1 MVAIVTGNGLGLQ
14 ASSAL
19 GLGGRGQIGG
29 AGVGKT
35 GEQAFV
41 NAATGNLI
49 LRDRDQWLMGRGVD
63 AELYRAYNSQAQLV
77 GETWRAG
84 VSKQVGGLTG
94 TVNAAGSSVY
104 RTDWDGSRIAYAWDA
119 ARSLYVAS
127 EGAGTRDTLAWDGGN
142 QRWTWTQ
149 GGSQL
154 IERYDAANSGR
165 LIESVD
171 RDGNAVSYVYNG
183 AGALSQVVTANGET
197 TYLDYD
203 SNGRLSQLRTVTQ
216 TANGTQTSTAV
227 RYGYDSAGRLGTV
240 TLDLSPDDNSV
251 ADGKVFTTTY
261 GYDGSSGR
269 IASIT
274 QSDGAKVAFGYQL
287 IDGQYRVVSIAQTSD
302 AGVLRTTTLS
312 YDTANRRTTIV
323 DPLGQDTILSYD
335 AQGRLLQT
343 SSPMVNGAHQTQT
356 FTYDAAGQVATIRDG
371 LGNEVKYTYD
381 AAGNLIKQEDAVGTV
396 VERTFGSDNQLLSE
410 TVSGPN
416 TATATTRYV
425 YDAEQH
431 LRFKVSAEGRV
442 SELRYNAAGQLIAT
456 LGYSEGNYAGSTF
469 TEAALTAWAG
479 ATARIG
485 ERTDS
490 EYDFRGNLSQV
501 TRYATLA
508 ADGSGVLDDQVIRTR
523 FVYDAQGRLLQ
534 RYVGPIAAPEVEQF
548 VYDGLGRTIRV
559 TGFNDAVTVTQY
571 DDAQRR
577 TVTTLAN
584 GLVRTSIYNHAG
596 ELIALAESD
605 SGGTLLSQVRYH
617 YDADGRLRM
626 SEDAL
631 GAKTHVLYDEAG
643 RRVGE
648 IDAAGALTEYVYDGN
663 NQVAKTTVY
672 ASAVSATGLA
682 SLLDA
687 NGKPKQTIAVNG
699 QQAALTLANS
709 GLRPIADVNND
720 RSAWRFYDKAG
731 RLIKTLDSA
740 GAAVEYRYDAAS
752 RLVAT
757 VAHSNKIS
765 VGAFRIA
772 PTLEKLNSLIQPSAA
787 DRLDRY
793 FYSADGQL
801 LATLNANGAMVE
813 HRYDAMG
820 RKTKTIEYYFAVPAA
835 KRAAGTL
842 DEIRP
847 QTTIFDKNA
856 YAFYDARGLLTAEV
870 DGEGYITRYRYDS
883 VGNVARRIQG
893 ERLAPGV
900 LDAPVSVTGSFKA
913 RMTGTASQPMP
924 TVEVWVDGV
933 KVKTVSVDSASDTS
947 YSFTAQVLA
956 GANHRVSLVMVP
968 GDGRTIELSQ
978 ANLAGVAFDA
988 TGRVAWE
995 AGGDGQN
1002 AGTPSVRPSGA
1013 QSFSGSGAMR
1023 WSVASLD
1030 ALASLVQTPGL
1041 VQRSDYEYDVE
1052 GRLLKKT
1059 DFSSSGNI
1067 ESSYAYD
1074 SLGQMV
1080 AARTADRKALSRYD
1094 LQGRLT
1100 AQLSGEGVRA
1110 LEALGANPAQ
1120 AAVNAVWNQWG
1131 QRYEYDAAGRR
1142 TAMVDALGRSTLF
1155 YYDASG
1161 RLVLTVN
1168 PTGEAVEQRY
1178 NVFGEAEQVIAYAKR
1193 IASLSLGQMHGGTLT
1208 DAVRSVIA
1216 SIDDAQASKSSRK
1229 YNLVGLLEQATDENG
1244 GRTEYLY
1251 NAYGQETQ
1259 STRWTSLVR
1268 SDATRIVDAI
1278 YYDFAGIGF
1287 NNARDIWS
1295 FNSQTGRYVDAFGRL
1310 NSIMLNS
1317 ELQGAWRYD
1326 RNDRVVGYQIQNG
1339 TSSEVSDYDA
1349 FGNVIKKTDRA
1360 GNSTLYS
1367 YTAFNRE
1374 IRTVSAEGIETLAR
1388 YNEHGQVVELT
1399 DGRGNKTVYEYDLD
1413 GRLIRTTS
1421 PAGESRVAYDRAGQ
1435 VIETRDARGVRTVYE
1450 YDGAGRTLSRTVD
1463 PDGLAIVERFEYD
1476 PKGLMVRSVDPNGVA
1491 TEFRYDLKGQRT
1503 LVVVDAGD
1511 GRLNLA
1517 TRYEYDA
1524 IGQLVKVVAGD
1535 GTAAAKVT
1543 AYSYDKLGRKISETV
1558 DPDGLALKTV
1568 FTYNK
1573 LNDLVA
1579 KTDPSGAITRFVYD
1593 TAHRL
1598 TSTVDAA
1605 GGITRQVYDQ
1615 DGRLLSRT
1623 AYANPAATTGLA
1635 LELKFSDINAL
1646 VRADTNND
1654 RTIRY
1659 AYDRDNRLRYVV
1671 DASGSVVE
1679 SIYDNTGNVVRSI
1692 AYATPIAST
1701 VAATVAAVSA
1711 ALAAQGSAAH
1721 LGDRSSLFVYDA
1733 AGRAVFQ
1740 LDPGRY
1746 LTRNNYD
1753 ANGNLIG
1760 RVRYMW
1766 PYPANAATGL
1776 SDLLVWADRNENT
1789 ASPPISRDRWIYD
1802 AANRL
1807 TWEIDAR
1814 GYVTRTVYDAA
1825 GHRTRRAQYQE
1836 GTEYPY
1842 TKPAEYTDAGMR
1854 AWAARTSGGDA
1865 PFVNPATLW
1874 FYDTAGREVFAFNAE
1889 GYLVETRYDARGNLE
1904 RTVQYD
1910 KQWPAYYGATDTI
1923 TDADTAA
1930 SVAAKA
1936 AGGAGASTSYRYDAA
1951 GRVRDKIDAL
1961 GGVTRYEYDS
1971 LGQVVA
1977 EFQAWGTPDQVAVRR
1992 RYDAVGRMT
2001 EETRAADTPQASHT
2015 RYAYD
2020 AFGQLVS
2027 TVDPRGVEL
2036 VELDSPWALEL
2047 RWSLGYRNETG
2058 AALVVASLSAAQ
2070 KEALLAL
2077 YTSRSVYDASG
2088 RLSQSIDA
2096 LGGVVTRTYDGFGN
2110 AVEVRDAGGNVGRF
2124 YFDAKGNVTHQVDPE
2139 GYLTVTE
2146 YDYRGNATV
2155 VRRYA
2160 NRVSGQVSP
2169 NALPSIPAGAVSET
2183 RMTYNAAGALIGTTD
2198 AEGKGELYGYDQFG
2212 YMSLFTNKLG
2222 AKTAYF
2228 RDKLGRVTS
2237 ETYLDVS
2244 VVDRFNGAARPLRID
2259 SRYDARGNLV
2269 RRVEAVQSAEER
2281 ITVFAYDALNRR
2293 TSATETVATGQATV
2307 NAVEKSSFDAR
2318 GNLIEKIAVNGARTV
2333 YYYDAANRLSGQVGP
2348 NGLLT
2353 RNEYDAAG
2361 NLVRTLAFVRAV
2373 ALPAGWTLPADPLNP
2388 ATGKPDEVRETR
2400 FAYDANG
2407 RRIESRTKGV
2417 AHGILENGVDQNG
2430 NPERSYKIDAR
2441 DIVETWS
2448 YDANGR
2454 AIAHVDGA
2462 GNVVRTFYDALGQKR
2477 LEIDGEG
2484 YAVAWERDAEG
2495 NVLKETRYAKRQQ
2508 PPAQTLLAASAN
2520 DEAEQLISS
2529 WPTSADD
2536 RVTLYSYDKMGR
2548 RLTESRLSV
2557 AYGSV
2562 DAATGRLSEGFA
2574 TATTAYAYDA
2584 AGNLLRRTD
2593 ANGSVFGWE
2602 YDKAGRNT
2610 AIILPGFVDYSGRS
2624 VTARTEYSYNGLN
2637 QVVKET
2643 RRGVGSDQDQVDSY
2657 VYGAGGRLLSKTNAL
2672 NFTTRFGYDASG
2684 NMTAM
2689 SYLRTDS
2696 AGGQRTET
2704 IQVAYDQNNR
2714 EVSRVTVGGD
2724 GSRSVERRTD
2734 YNLFG
2739 DVTGRGTGPTGWQEF
2754 AEYDYA
2760 GRVLRTN
2767 MDGGITR
2774 VHVYDGAGNA
2784 AVRIESRAED
2794 LSKWTLAR
2802 VLEPSDA
2809 DAEKLS
2815 LTLTL
2820 YDGRNQA
2827 IDVIQASMSA
2837 EGERLGLKTV
2847 TVRPIVPG
2855 AIQSSVGGRLGQ
2867 KARDQVS
2874 RPEDGVPTIAPTN
2887 ANTVPS
2893 LSGNAVPFDWRGGGD
2908 STPPTAMTYR
2918 LNIPDYRSA
2927 FGSEYQVRVVLEGQQ
2942 AGPHSGRWEDMDK
2955 PLPVYSLLGQFVGD
2969 QNSVAADMQVPI
2981 FLRNVATE
2989 ERRATLYF
2997 TVKVYVTPRGSGG
3010 GREIL
3015 VGSASNVGPDG
3026 KGAEIK
3032 WDRSW
3037 DHNGRVDLM
3046 SGSLATATTGELPP
3060 EFSGHVIQMPGDAY
3074 RSDVSPQVYVR
3085 PKGSSGPYQLLPLQR
3100 DFGQGKATVDVA
3112 GLADGPYDM
3121 IYVATRTDGA
3131 LMRREKY
3138 DLVVG
3143 STQSIA
3149 RAPDTLD
3156 NTFQTN
3162 SLGTFVWTS
3171 NGLDMSNLLTYRSQV
3186 PKKVVVEYRR
3196 KGSQDAWGGTNGLPG
3211 LPPMATPGS
3220 VRWDTTGLNGDYEV
3234 VLKLLGDND
3243 TLLDSIKGEVSVGA
3257 NPRVALDFA
3266 HDADVVRLSN
3276 LPPNASAV
3284 DLTLLNEDGSV
3295 AWTAAGLSIANGA
3308 LNWPIPPEIL
3318 AAAGDGVRRYGMKLT
3333 FTDNRVVPP
3342 SSYNAV
3348 GSIEVGPQREPKAV
3362 IQVDRHLYTLNLD
3375 PKQPEGQVLVLHYRP
3390 EGNVNTPFQEVVIL
3404 RGADGKFRW
3413 DSLGLNK
3420 EATYE
3425 YFYDVFR
3432 TLAEAQNPAGSQ
3444 SLVRNSGYFW
3454 PDNDRP
3460 ATEASWEIKNFEPSS
3475 LTIHRRQEYNAFGEI
3490 AREIDG
3496 RGNATALSYN
3506 TLGKLTRKTD
3516 PLVWVTRANGF
3527 REQINPFTQYVN
3539 DLAGNVVA
3547 YRDANGNLTTQ
3558 AWNYGSAKPTLVGE
3572 WHADGGF
3579 KRFQYDVF
3587 GNQRVSV
3594 DELGRT
3600 TGYGYDRGNRL
3611 VSIQRPKGEGE
3622 TGEIVDS
3629 YAYDELDRRIRHTS
3643 SLLGATT
3650 TDFNIEGEVSRVVT
3664 AGGRTTTYSSVWS
3677 DAITGNHAGWI
3688 RTMTDANGRS
3698 LIDYVDAFGRK
3709 FMHKDLGDRWF
3720 TYEYNHAGLLSS
3732 SGTTVYEY
3740 YANGLIKRM
3749 NDAGSGIK
3757 AYYEYDENG
3766 NRTFE
3771 GFTGKDGNW
3780 AFQQSKATYDALN
3793 RLIKVDD
3800 PRYEITYEFDAQG
3813 NRIRMHSLYKDGL
3826 NGASRVQEYW
3836 YQYDSMNRFT
3846 VTMGKLSGNGQTR
3859 GSSASDNSVWVYE
3872 GNEDGVLLAYDQ
3884 ANQRRMAKYGR
3895 DGHTERYDYDARGYL
3910 TDTVIDG
3917 VLRARRVNDL
3927 AGRVGDYYE
3936 YDANGTLKNSSSRTW
3951 DNDSLLML
3959 EHDNL
3964 ANKGTETYR
3973 LADGTVDFTETYG
3986 EETTVKTSYTY
3997 EWFDSAKQSQ
4007 IMVQASNQDVKNWA
4021 PGFSRYVYDS
4031 QGRIKLAYDQ
4041 AGNRGFAYQV
4051 DGEGRI
4057 LQRDELIGG
4066 EVDANGNVV
4075 NAQQNRHHSYYFF
4088 DDRQIGN
4095 VGNDGIDRIDYAK
4108 ELAQNEAQAGAKN
4121 DDRHKRFTPVAG
4133 ANFDENYQPIN
4144 SLYPTAAPGS
4154 YIVKSGDTLQGIAA
4168 ALWGDAA
4175 MWYLLADA
4183 NGLAPNQ
4190 PLIPNTV
4197 LTVPN
4202 KVTNIHNNAST
4213 FKPYDAGSAMG
4224 NTSPTAPEPPPPPA
4238 AKKGCG
4244 GFVQV
4249 LAIVVAV
4256 VVTIYT
4262 AGAAAAAM
4270 SATLSTGGAIGATM
4284 SAGLSVLGGTA
4295 VGGLGAGALV
4305 GAAAIGGA
4313 VGSIASQAVLIA
4325 GGVQDKFDWKG
4336 VALGAAGGAISAGM
4350 ATSGFGSALS
4360 RVGIRS
4366 EWAQTAAR
4374 AVAGNVASQG
4384 VAVALGVQNGFDWKG
4399 AAISA
4404 VSASVGRWV
4413 GDKAKAFG
4421 SARQWGDR
4429 TINGFADFSASFA
4442 SDVTTAA
4449 ARGNLSSSVLASIGL
4464 NAAATTIGHAV
4475 SSQMAKQSAPW
4486 KGLGTGAMDAGAML
4500 DRLWDR
4506 EARAWSGGDVLAAGS
4521 SDGSGS
4527 ALSGGANGGGIGI
4540 GSPTGVVGTNGDIFS
4555 KTPGA
4560 SMSDRRYGYYV
4571 PRNYEEVLIDRNPDG
4586 GRKLAQLSLDTS
4598 AWVAYQNVIGN
4609 FLPTPPGVDQP
4620 EALVSYNHWLQA
4632 GYAQKRITV
4641 DSALTVA
4648 QRDHE
4653 ELLDTIKNVTDAFRG
4668 DSLYGDI
4675 RANEAMLLADVTAN
4689 LYTGARSVFALA
4701 TDRQSQRE
4709 FQSGL
4714 IGLGSTK
4721 PMDLYNKAVM
4731 STSDFFGLPSDQMWR
4746 KVGAASGTYLAGLGV
4761 EAATAKALEYG
4772 GGLARKAGLVY
4783 EAEDALRFRGFKAR
4797 EDWALHNVYGNAS
4810 AHQTMADWI
4819 PNADGPRSLE
4829 QALKIAEDNGVDVP
4843 DYVRL
4848 IPLEDDV
4855 YFGTGGSRGVGM
4867 PNSDATYGRLDNV
4880 ALNEIVSWKSR
4891 PGKISLLDSDGRL
4904 PVFFRKSVLNSDR
4917 AIVAIFGHETSE
4929 IWELEAEFQR
4939 SGGMMRVKDYNA
4951 LVSPSSG
4958 GENAHTRA
4966 VAFGDDLV
4974 KAMKKRGL

>member
-1 MVAIVTGNGLGLQ
+1 
-14 ASSAL
+14 
-19 GLGGRGQIGG
+19 
-29 AGVGKT
+29 
-35 GEQAFV
+35 
-41 NAATGNLI
+41 
-49 LRDRDQWLMGRGVD
+49 
-63 AELYRAYNSQAQLV
+63 
-77 GETWRAG
+77 
-84 VSKQVGGLTG
+84 
-94 TVNAAGSSVY
+94 
-104 RTDWDGSRIAYAWDA
+104 
-119 ARSLYVAS
+119 
-127 EGAGTRDTLAWDGGN
+127 
-142 QRWTWTQ
+142 
-149 GGSQL
+149 
-154 IERYDAANSGR
+154 
-165 LIESVD
+165 
-171 RDGNAVSYVYNG
+171 
-183 AGALSQVVTANGET
+183 
-197 TYLDYD
+197 
-203 SNGRLSQLRTVTQ
+203 
-216 TANGTQTSTAV
+216 
-227 RYGYDSAGRLGTV
+227 
-240 TLDLSPDDNSV
+240 
-251 ADGKVFTTTY
+251 
-261 GYDGSSGR
+261 
-269 IASIT
+269 
-274 QSDGAKVAFGYQL
+274 
-287 IDGQYRVVSIAQTSD
+287 
-302 AGVLRTTTLS
+302 
-312 YDTANRRTTIV
+312 
-323 DPLGQDTILSYD
+323 
-335 AQGRLLQT
+335 
-343 SSPMVNGAHQTQT
+343 
-356 FTYDAAGQVATIRDG
+356 
-371 LGNEVKYTYD
+371 
-381 AAGNLIKQEDAVGTV
+381 
-396 VERTFGSDNQLLSE
+396 
-410 TVSGPN
+410 
-416 TATATTRYV
+416 
-425 YDAEQH
+425 
-431 LRFKVSAEGRV
+431 
-442 SELRYNAAGQLIAT
+442 
-456 LGYSEGNYAGSTF
+456 
-469 TEAALTAWAG
+469 
-479 ATARIG
+479 
-485 ERTDS
+485 
-490 EYDFRGNLSQV
+490 
-501 TRYATLA
+501 
-508 ADGSGVLDDQVIRTR
+508 
-523 FVYDAQGRLLQ
+523 
-534 RYVGPIAAPEVEQF
+534 
-548 VYDGLGRTIRV
+548 
-559 TGFNDAVTVTQY
+559 
-571 DDAQRR
+571 
-577 TVTTLAN
+577 
-584 GLVRTSIYNHAG
+584 
-596 ELIALAESD
+596 
-605 SGGTLLSQVRYH
+605 VRYH

-643 RRVGE
+643 RRAAE
-648 IDAAGALTEYVYDGN
+648 IDATGALIEYVYDGN
-663 NQVAKTTVY
+663 NQVAKTTIY
-672 ASAVSATGLA
+672 ASAVSAAGLA

-687 NGKPKQTIAVNG
+687 NGKPAQTITVNG
-699 QQAALTLANS
+699 QQTALTLANS
-709 GLRPIADVNND
+709 GLRPAADLNND

-731 RLIKTLDSA
+731 RVIKTLDAA
-740 GAAVEYRYDAAS
+740 GAAVQYRYDAAS

-757 VAHSNKIS
+757 VAHSNKIAIS
-765 VGAFRIA
+765 AFRVT
-772 PTLEKLNSLIQPSAA
+772 PTLEKLDSLIQASAA

-793 FYSADGQL
+793 FYGADGQL
-801 LATLNANGAMVE
+801 LATMNANGSVVE
-813 HRYDAMG
+813 YRYDAMG
-820 RKTKTIEYYFAVPAA
+820 RKTKTVEYYFAVPAA
-835 KRAAGTL
+835 KRANGTL

-847 QTTIFDKNA
+847 QTTVFDKNA

-870 DGEGYITRYRYDS
+870 DGEGYVTRYRYDS

-893 ERLAPGV
+893 ERLTPGV
-900 LDAPVSVTGSFKA
+900 LDAPISVTGSFKA
-913 RMTGTASQPMP
+913 RMTGAASQPMP
-924 TVEVWVDGV
+924 TIEVWVDGV

-978 ANLAGVAFDA
+978 AVLAGVAFDV
-988 TGRVAWE
+988 TGMAAWE

-1002 AGTPSVRPSGA
+1002 AGTPSVRPAGP
-1013 QSFSGSGAMR
+1013 QSFSGNGAMR
-1023 WSVASLD
+1023 WSVAPLD
-1030 ALASLVQTPGL
+1030 ALAGLVQTPGL

-1074 SLGQMV
+1074 NLGQMV

-1094 LQGRLT
+1094 LQGRLI
-1100 AQLSGEGVRA
+1100 AQLSGEGVHA
-1110 LEALGANPAQ
+1110 LEALGANPTQ
-1120 AAVNAVWNQWG
+1120 AAVNAIWNQWG

-1168 PTGEAVEQRY
+1168 PAGEAVEQRY
-1178 NVFGEAEQVIAYAKR
+1178 NVFGEAEQIIAYAKR
-1193 IASLSLGQMHGGTLT
+1193 ITSLSLGQMHGGTLT

-1229 YNLVGLLEQATDENG
+1229 YNPVGLVEQATDENG

-1251 NAYGQETQ
+1251 SAYRQETQ
-1259 STRWTSLVR
+1259 NTRWTSLVQ
-1268 SDATRIVDAI
+1268 SDATRIVDAT
-1278 YYDFAGIGF
+1278 YYDFAGISF

-1295 FNSQTGRYVDAFGRL
+1295 FNSQTTRYVDAFGRL
-1310 NSIMLNS
+1310 TSIMLNS
-1317 ELQGAWRYD
+1317 ELQSGWRYD
-1326 RNDRVVGYQIQNG
+1326 RNDRVVGYQVQNG
-1339 TSSEVSDYDA
+1339 TSLEVSEYDA

-1388 YNEHGQVVELT
+1388 YNEHGQVIELT

-1450 YDGAGRTLSRTVD
+1450 YDGASRTLSRTVD

-1476 PKGLMVRSVDPNGVA
+1476 PKGRMVRSIDPNGVA

-1503 LVVVDAGD
+1503 QVIVDAGD
-1511 GRLNLA
+1511 GKLNLA

-1524 IGQLVKVVAGD
+1524 IGQLVKMVAGD
-1535 GTAAAKVT
+1535 GTATAKTT

-1579 KTDPSGAITRFVYD
+1579 KTDPGGAITRFVYD

-1605 GGITRQVYDQ
+1605 GGIARQVYDQ

-1623 AYANPAATTGLA
+1623 SYAIPAATTGLA

-1646 VRADTNND
+1646 VRVDAAND
-1654 RTIRY
+1654 RTTRY
-1659 AYDRDNRLRYVV
+1659 AYDRDNRLRYVI
-1671 DASGSVVE
+1671 DASGAVTE
-1679 SIYDNTGNVVRSI
+1679 SIYDNTGNVVRSV

-1701 VAATVAAVSA
+1701 VVATVAAVSA

-1721 LGDRSSLFVYDA
+1721 LSDRGFLFVYDA

-1740 LDPGRY
+1740 LDAGRY

-1753 ANGNLIG
+1753 ANGNLVG
-1760 RVRYMW
+1760 RVRYVW

-1776 SDLLVWADRNENT
+1776 SELTAWANLNEN
-1789 ASPPISRDRWIYD
+1789 APSPPISRERWIYD
-1802 AANRL
+1802 AAGRA
-1807 TWEIDAR
+1807 TWAIDAR
-1814 GYVTRTVYDAA
+1814 GYVTRNVFDAA
-1825 GHRTRRAQYQE
+1825 GNRTRQARYQE

-1842 TKPAEYTDAGMR
+1842 TRPLEYTDAGMR
-1854 AWAARTSGGDA
+1854 AWSAKTAGNDA
-1865 PFVNPATLW
+1865 PFANPATLW
-1874 FYDTAGREVFAFNAE
+1874 FYDAAGREVFSLNAE
-1889 GYLVETRYDARGNLE
+1889 GYLAEKRYDAQGRLE
-1904 RTVQYD
+1904 RTIQYD
-1910 KQWPAYYGATDTI
+1910 KQWPTYFGATNTI
-1923 TDADTAA
+1923 TGADTAA

-1936 AGGAGASTSYRYDAA
+1936 AGGAGAATAYRYDAA
-1951 GRVRDKIDAL
+1951 GRVQDKTDAL
-1961 GGVTRYEYDS
+1961 GGVTRYEYDA

-1977 EFQAWGTPDQVAVRR
+1977 EFQAWGTASQVVLRR
-1992 RYDAVGRMT
+1992 GYDAVGRLVQ
-2001 EETRAADTPQASHT
+2001 ETRAADTPQAAQT

-2020 AFGQLVS
+2020 AFGQLIA

-2036 VELDSPWALEL
+2036 TEKNSTWALEL
-2047 RWSLGYRNETG
+2047 RRALGYKNDADTALG
-2058 AALVVASLSAAQ
+2058 AEHLSAAQ
-2070 KEALLAL
+2070 KQALLAL

-2088 RLSQSIDA
+2088 RVTQSIDP
-2096 LGGVVTRTYDGFGN
+2096 LGGSIQRSYNGFGN
-2110 AVEVRDAGGNVGRF
+2110 AVEVTDAAGNVGRF
-2124 YFDAKGNVTHQVDPE
+2124 YFDANGNVTHQVDPE

-2160 NRVSGQVSP
+2160 NRVSGEVSA
-2169 NALPSIPAGAVSET
+2169 NAPPAIPAGAVSET
-2183 RMTYNAAGALIGTTD
+2183 RMTYNAAGSLIETVD
-2198 AEGKGELYGYDQFG
+2198 AEGKRELYGYNQYGD
-2212 YMSLFTNKLG
+2212 MSVYTSKLG
-2222 AKTAYF
+2222 AKTSYF
-2228 RDKLGRVTS
+2228 RDRLGRVTS
-2237 ETYLDVS
+2237 EIYEVTVINRS
-2244 VVDRFNGAARPLRID
+2244 NGTARPLQID
-2259 SRYDARGNLV
+2259 SLYDARGNLV

-2281 ITVFAYDALNRR
+2281 KTVFAYDALNRR
-2293 TSATETVATGQATV
+2293 ISSTETVATGQGNV
-2307 NAVEKSSFDAR
+2307 DAVEKAAFDAR
-2318 GNLIEKIAVNGARTV
+2318 GNLIEKIAANGARTV
-2333 YYYDAANRLSGQVGP
+2333 YYYDAANRLSGQVGA
-2348 NGLLT
+2348 NGLFT
-2353 RNEYDAAG
+2353 RNEYDLAG
-2361 NLVRTLAFVRAV
+2361 NLVRTLAFIRPV
-2373 ALPAGWTLPADPLNP
+2373 ALPAGWTLPSDPLNP
-2388 ATGKPDEVRETR
+2388 ATGKADEVRETR
-2400 FAYDANG
+2400 FAYDANN
-2407 RRIESRTKGV
+2407 RRIESRTMGV
-2417 AHGILENGVDQNG
+2417 AHGVLESGLDEQG
-2430 NPERSYKIDAR
+2430 NPKRSYKINAR

-2448 YDANGR
+2448 YDASGR
-2454 AIAHVDGA
+2454 PVEHIDGV
-2462 GNVVRTFYDALGQKR
+2462 GNRVRSFYDALGQKR

-2484 YAVAWERDAEG
+2484 FAIAWERDAEG
-2495 NVLKETRYAKRQQ
+2495 HVLKETRYARRQP
-2508 PPAQTLLAASAN
+2508 PPAQTLQAASAN
-2520 DEAEQLISS
+2520 GEAEDLIRNWPSS
-2529 WPTSADD
+2529 TDD
-2536 RVTLYSYDKMGR
+2536 RVTVYAYDKMGR
-2548 RLTESRLSV
+2548 RLSESRLGV
-2557 AYGSV
+2557 AYGLV
-2562 DAATGRLSEGFA
+2562 DPGSGRLVEAFGN
-2574 TATTAYAYDA
+2574 ATTTYAYDA

-2610 AIILPGFVDYSGRS
+2610 AIVLPGFVDYAGRS
-2624 VTARTEYSYNGLN
+2624 VTARTEYVYNGLN
-2637 QVVKET
+2637 QVTKET
-2643 RRGVGSDQDQVDSY
+2643 RRGVGSDLDQVDTY
-2657 VYGAGGRLLSKTNAL
+2657 VYGTGGRLLSKTNAL

-2684 NMTAM
+2684 NMTTM

-2704 IQVAYDQNNR
+2704 IQVAYDQDNR
-2714 EVSRVTVGGD
+2714 EISRVTVGGD
-2724 GSRSVERRTD
+2724 GSRSVERRTQ

-2739 DVTGRGTGPTGWQEF
+2739 DVTGRGIGSTGWQEF

-2767 MDGGITR
+2767 MEGGVTR
-2774 VHVYDGAGNA
+2774 FHFYDGAGNA
-2784 AVRIESRAED
+2784 AVRIESKTQD
-2794 LSKWTLAR
+2794 LSRPEWTVAR
-2802 VLEPSDA
+2802 LMESKPA
-2809 DAEKLS
+2809 DVEKLS

-2847 TVRPIVPG
+2847 SVLPILPG

-2867 KARDQVS
+2867 QMRNPQLGPA
-2874 RPEDGVPTIAPTN
+2874 DGSPSIAPSN
-2887 ANTVPS
+2887 ATDLPS
-2893 LSGNAVPFDWRGGGD
+2893 VSGDGVPFDWRGGGD
-2908 STPPTAMTYR
+2908 SNPPTAMTYR
-2918 LNIPDYRSA
+2918 LNIPDYGSA
-2927 FGSEYQVRVVLEGQQ
+2927 FGSEYQIRVVLEGQQ

-2955 PLPVYSLLGQFVGD
+2955 PLPVYALIGEFVGD
-2969 QNSVAADMQVPI
+2969 QNSRAADMQVPI
-2981 FLRNVATE
+2981 YLRNVATA

-3015 VGSASNVGPDG
+3015 VGSATNVDAEGR
-3026 KGAEIK
+3026 GAEIK

-3037 DHNGRVDLM
+3037 NHNGRIDVM
-3046 SGSLATATTGELPP
+3046 SGSLATTTNGQLPP
-3060 EFSGHVIQMPGDAY
+3060 EFSGHVIQMPIDAY

-3085 PKGSSGPYQLLPLQR
+3085 AKGSSGPYQLMPLQR
-3100 DFGQGKATVDVA
+3100 DFEQGKATVDVA
-3112 GLADGPYDM
+3112 GLANGSYDVL
-3121 IYVATRTDGA
+3121 YVATRNDGA

-3138 DLVVG
+3138 DLTVG
-3143 STQSIA
+3143 PSQSIVRVA
-3149 RAPDTLD
+3149 DTVD
-3156 NTFQTN
+3156 NTFQSN
-3162 SLGTFVWTS
+3162 NLGTFVWTG
-3171 NGLDMSNLLTYRSQV
+3171 NGLDMSNLLTHRSQV
-3186 PKKVVVEYRR
+3186 PKKVIVEYRR
-3196 KGSQDAWGGTNGLPG
+3196 KGSQDAWAGTAALGG
-3211 LPPMATPGS
+3211 LPPLTTPGS
-3220 VRWDTTGLNGDYEV
+3220 VRWDTTGLSGDYEV

-3243 TLLDSIKGEVSVGA
+3243 KLLESIAGEVGIGA

-3318 AAAGDGVRRYGMKLT
+3318 AAAGNGVRRYGMKLT
-3333 FTDNRVVPP
+3333 FTDNLVVPP

-3362 IQVDRHLYTLNLD
+3362 IQVDQHLYTLNLD

-3390 EGNVNTPFQEVVIL
+3390 EGNVATPFKEVVIL

-3432 TLAEAQNPAGSQ
+3432 TLGEAQNPAGSQ

-3496 RGNATALSYN
+3496 RGNATTLSYN

-3527 REQINPFTQYVN
+3527 REEINPFTEYVN

-3587 GNQRVSV
+3587 GNQRVAV

-3600 TGYGYDRGNRL
+3600 TGYSYDRGNRL

-3650 TDFNIEGEVSRVVT
+3650 TDFDIEGEVSRVVT

-3677 DAITGNHAGWI
+3677 DAITGDRVGWI

-3698 LIDYVDAFGRK
+3698 LIDYVDAFGHK
-3709 FMHKDLGDRWF
+3709 FWHKDLGDRWF
-3720 TYEYNHAGLLSS
+3720 TYEYNYAGLLSK

-3757 AYYEYDENG
+3757 ASYEYDENG

-3780 AFQQSKATYDALN
+3780 AFQQSKGTYDALN
-3793 RLIKVDD
+3793 RLIKIDD

-3826 NGASRVQEYW
+3826 NGATRVQEYW

-3859 GSSASDNSVWVYE
+3859 GSSATDNSVWVFE

-3910 TDTVIDG
+3910 TDTFIDG

-4066 EVDANGNVV
+4066 EVDANGNVS

-4224 NTSPTAPEPPPPPA
+4224 NTSPTVPEPPPPPA

-4244 GFVQV
+4244 GFVKV
-4249 LAIVVAV
+4249 LAV
-4256 VVTIYT
+4256 VVSIVAMTFMAPVGLAIQS
-4262 AGAAAAAM
+4262 ALGGFWGA
-4270 SATLSTGGAIGATM
+4270 AIGAAT
-4284 SAGLSVLGGTA
+4284 V
-4295 VGGLGAGALV
+4295 
-4305 GAAAIGGA
+4305 GA
-4313 VGSIASQAVLIA
+4313 VGEVARQSVMIA
-4325 GGVQDKFDWKG
+4325 GGMQDGFDWKGVGLSALSAGVTGGIGATGFSNAMTNAGIGGFGQAVITRGLEAVVTQGMAVATGLQDRFDWKG
-4336 VALGAAGGAISAGM
+4336 VAVSAVASGVGYQVGDWIGNSQWANKLPSGARD
-4350 ATSGFGSALS
+4350 ATARFGSAMAAGVVSAAAKGRLS
-4360 RVGIRS
+4360 SDVLLSVGLD
-4366 EWAQTAAR
+4366 AA
-4374 AVAGNVASQG
+4374 ASTIG
-4384 VAVALGVQNGFDWKG
+4384 Y
-4399 AAISA
+4399 AISDEILE
-4404 VSASVGRWV
+4404 R
-4413 GDKAKAFG
+4413 
-4421 SARQWGDR
+4421 RE
-4429 TINGFADFSASFA
+4429 
-4442 SDVTTAA
+4442 
-4449 ARGNLSSSVLASIGL
+4449 
-4464 NAAATTIGHAV
+4464 
-4475 SSQMAKQSAPW
+4475 PW
-4486 KGLGTGAMDAGAML
+4486 HGLGTGAMDADAML
-4500 DRLWDR
+4500 DRYDADSYSGESPNSWSSMNAFPLGGGLMGGGDALRATWVKQAQSAELSADEMKKPGIWGGKMPEGGKFYRYPVPDAQRMDPLLHSDAEFVRDTLWR
-4506 EARAWSGGDVLAAGS
+4506 NTSAYARDLRKQGISVEVPYDVEGLLALNAEFQFALYANQSGGGFSSLSSFIAAKGEQWREDNRMNADGLR
-4521 SDGSGS
+4521 DGSLQGELS
-4527 ALSGGANGGGIGI
+4527 ANTLRM
-4540 GSPTGVVGTNGDIFS
+4540 FS
-4555 KTPGA
+4555 DAGA
-4560 SMSDRRYGYYV
+4560 SLVTAGLSAGAL
-4571 PRNYEEVLIDRNPDG
+4571 LID
-4586 GRKLAQLSLDTS
+4586 
-4598 AWVAYQNVIGN
+4598 V
-4609 FLPTPPGVDQP
+4609 
-4620 EALVSYNHWLQA
+4620 
-4632 GYAQKRITV
+4632 
-4641 DSALTVA
+4641 
-4648 QRDHE
+4648 
-4653 ELLDTIKNVTDAFRG
+4653 
-4668 DSLYGDI
+4668 
-4675 RANEAMLLADVTAN
+4675 
-4689 LYTGARSVFALA
+4689 
-4701 TDRQSQRE
+4701 QSQRE
-4709 FQSGL
+4709 L
-4714 IGLGSTK
+4714 TNGLGYMGRLNAKQAWAIGAQKWDEFSKLSLGEQANLVGSELTAFVATAGTNVVAAQGAK
-4721 PMDLYNKAVM
+4721 QI
-4731 STSDFFGLPSDQMWR
+4731 GRIGRW
-4746 KVGAASGTYLAGLGV
+4746 VGALASEMKLQSALRMAGSGKGAAVFHGRVDKAFTALTFDQQVARSFERIGEVFGGSYSDRLAEIYNGATRGSFTDNNTFGWFKPQKENFRIELAENFGNADIMAVTMMHEIRHARHFNKIFNSKMASSMLNEPHLTERVRFKLAFHRAKKIFQAPNRAFSAEAEVFATSTNPWQAKRMGLSKEESQYFIDYLEGWRADLAKTKKLGV
-4761 EAATAKALEYG
+4761 
-4772 GGLARKAGLVY
+4772 
-4783 EAEDALRFRGFKAR
+4783 
-4797 EDWALHNVYGNAS
+4797 
-4810 AHQTMADWI
+4810 
-4819 PNADGPRSLE
+4819 
-4829 QALKIAEDNGVDVP
+4829 
-4843 DYVRL
+4843 
-4848 IPLEDDV
+4848 
-4855 YFGTGGSRGVGM
+4855 
-4867 PNSDATYGRLDNV
+4867 
-4880 ALNEIVSWKSR
+4880 
-4891 PGKISLLDSDGRL
+4891 
-4904 PVFFRKSVLNSDR
+4904 
-4917 AIVAIFGHETSE
+4917 
-4929 IWELEAEFQR
+4929 
-4939 SGGMMRVKDYNA
+4939 
-4951 LVSPSSG
+4951 
-4958 GENAHTRA
+4958 
-4966 VAFGDDLV
+4966 
-4974 KAMKKRGL
+4974 KR